1 MNGVVLAIVDTGPL
15 YAVTDTTDAAHRA
28 ALDVLQRRD
37 LQLIIPALVVAE
49 VTYLVGTRLGPE
61 AEATFLRG
69 LEDFHIEAPAPDDW
83 PVIAD
88 LVLQYRDFPL
98 GGTDASVIA
107 LAARLGTNLVITM
120 DQRHFSAV
128 RPPHCETLQLLP
140 G

>member
-61 AEATFLRG
+61 AETTFLRG
-69 LEDFHIEAPAPDDW
+69 LEDFHVEAPAPDDW

-88 LVLQYRDFPL
+88 LVLQYQDVPL

-107 LAARLGTNLVITM
+107 LAARLGTDLVITM
-120 DQRHFSAV
+120 DRRHFSAV

-140 G
+140 D